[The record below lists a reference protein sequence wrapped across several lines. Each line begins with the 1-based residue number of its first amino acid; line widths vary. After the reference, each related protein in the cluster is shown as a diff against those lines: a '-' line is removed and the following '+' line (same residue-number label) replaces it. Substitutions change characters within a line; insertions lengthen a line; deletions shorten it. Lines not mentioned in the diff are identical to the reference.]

1 MVILIYSDND
11 FQSFGCVAEEALSCA
26 LSGFTLEVDSFII
39 PEEHS
44 CQERL

>member
-1 MVILIYSDND
+1 VVNLIYSDND
-11 FQSFGCVAEEALSCA
+11 FQSFGCVAEEAFSSA
-26 LSGFTLEVDSFII
+26 LLGFTLEVDSFII